1 MGDST
6 WDDLSN
12 MSGVTSYEELGDR
25 FKAAF
30 DRIKRADASF
40 PEPVLQE
47 FPLVLSDLDVERIAV
62 SQGWQDE
69 FLRPATPP
77 PAAPSRNIQEFIRR
91 QQQQQVAVPTP
102 ARAAPPGPV
111 RQAPPSAV
119 RMSIASVAS
128 PASIGRPSIAS
139 PAAEPAAPAAVS
151 KAAPPAP
158 PAALPAQPAAPA
170 ALPAQPAAP
179 APLPAAPA
187 ALPADP
193 PALPANPAA
202 LPADP
207 VPEEIPAPPVP
218 AEGEGVPPDDDD
230 NALVCAI
237 CQDIIRTGDRVRKL
251 NCPHSFHDEC
261 MEGWFRVT
269 RDYTLR
275 CPMRC
280 AQ

>member
-1 MGDST
+1 
-6 WDDLSN
+6 

-40 PEPVLQE
+40 PESVLQE

-193 PALPANPAA
+193 AALPADPAA

-207 VPEEIPAPPVP
+207 VPEEIPAPAKVFLLMMMIMHWYAPFAKILFGLVIVWGNLI
-218 AEGEGVPPDDDD
+218 AHIAFMM
-230 NALVCAI
+230 NAWKGGSVW
-237 CQDIIRTGDRVRKL
+237 QGTT
-251 NCPHSFHDEC
+251 P
-261 MEGWFRVT
+261 
-269 RDYTLR
+269 
-275 CPMRC
+275 
-280 AQ
+280 

>member
-12 MSGVTSYEELGDR
+12 MSGVTSYEELSDR

-40 PEPVLQE
+40 PESVLQE
-47 FPLVLSDLDVERIAV
+47 FPLVLSGLEVDRIAV
-62 SQGWQDE
+62 SQGWMDE
-69 FLRPATPP
+69 FLRPAAPP
-77 PAAPSRNIQEFIRR
+77 VAAPSRNIQDFIRR
-91 QQQQQVAVPTP
+91 QPQQVAVATP
-102 ARAAPPGPV
+102 ARAAPPPV
-111 RQAPPSAV
+111 PQAP
-119 RMSIASVAS
+119 

-139 PAAEPAAPAAVS
+139 PAAESA

-158 PAALPAQPAAPA
+158 PAPLPAQPAAPA
-170 ALPAQPAAP
+170 APMPLPAAL
-179 APLPAAPA
+179 APLPAAPV
-187 ALPADP
+187 PA
-193 PALPANPAA
+193 
-202 LPADP
+202 
-207 VPEEIPAPPVP
+207 EIPAPPVP
-218 AEGEGVPPDDDD
+218 AEGEGVPADDDDD

-237 CQDIIRTGDRVRKL
+237 CQDVIRAGDRVRKL